1 MANFN
6 WRLTDGDQLALPRSK
21 DLLKEGYCGYPCPNE
36 METHFLRMYLSHAY
50 DVLSGVTKNLCFSPA
65 LNEIANA
72 IQMIGS
78 FESNSITLYD
88 SFIYLQRLLRPM
100 LKPVTSLLRVVSEA
114 LLLSPS

>member
-1 MANFN
+1 
-6 WRLTDGDQLALPRSK
+6 
-21 DLLKEGYCGYPCPNE
+21 

-50 DVLSGVTKNLCFSPA
+50 DVLSGVTKNLCYSPA

-88 SFIYLQRLLRPM
+88 RLYLSTEIIKAHAQASNFFIARC
-100 LKPVTSLLRVVSEA
+100 SEA
-114 LLLSPS
+114 LLLSPL